1 MNITLIT
8 GTDREGNRSKFASK
22 FIEKVINEH
31 YKDLKVTIISPKDFI
46 PGKTE
51 DYKKLNSETDG
62 YIIVIPEYNHSF
74 PGALKLLLD
83 SDLQNYIH
91 KPAAAVGVSAGPW
104 GGTRG
109 VQSIIPVLRELGLVM
124 TSIDAYFTNSYDKLQ
139 DDGEFHGD
147 VEQQTN
153 GVKKMLDE
161 FIWMTNTLKK
171 GREIE

>member
-1 MNITLIT
+1 MNVTLIV
-8 GTDREGNRSKFASK
+8 GTDREGNRSQYAAK
-22 FIEKVINEH
+22 FIENVIAEN
-31 YKDLKVTIISPKDFI
+31 YKDLDVTVVSPKDFI
-46 PGKTE
+46 PNKTE
-51 DYKKLNSETDG
+51 DYKKINSKTDG

-83 SDLQNYIH
+83 ADLQNYIH

-139 DDGEFHGD
+139 DDGEFNGD
-147 VEQQTN
+147 IEQQTK

-161 FIWMTNTLKK
+161 FVWMAKALKE
-171 GREIE
+171 GRDS